1 VKGILLSGAISAI
14 FAFFATPALI
24 KLLAKKGY
32 GQIIRDDGPTTH
44 HVKRGTPTMGGIS
57 LITAAITGY
66 FASHLLT
73 GVPATTSALLVIAL
87 IVGLGF
93 VGFLDDWLKVAKQKS
108 MGLNA

>member
-1 VKGILLSGAISAI
+1 MKGILLSGAISAI

-87 IVGLGF
+87 IIGLGF
-93 VGFLDDWLKVAKQKS
+93 VVCTQDVFSDSLVMS
-108 MGLNA
+108 IR